1 MANKHIRN
9 THFIPVINNDWQTKI
24 VAIKNKTVRTLS
36 NGKVIPTWA
45 AMTGEAAKI

>member
-1 MANKHIRN
+1 MKIKF
-9 THFIPVINNDWQTKI
+9 TSSDWRVKP
-24 VAIKNKTVRTLS
+24 VAIKNKTVRTLK